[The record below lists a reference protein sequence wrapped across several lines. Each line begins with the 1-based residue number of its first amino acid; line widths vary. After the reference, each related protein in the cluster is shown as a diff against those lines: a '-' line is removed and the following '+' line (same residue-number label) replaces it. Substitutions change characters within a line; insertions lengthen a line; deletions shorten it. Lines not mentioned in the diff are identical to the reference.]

1 MNSRLKGLA
10 VLTASLVG
18 IAVSGVGHAAATYGN
33 LDTTGF
39 GTASVLAYRDAV
51 YMGTNGVIQ
60 NGNWTIDTTGGF
72 EVALRAKN
80 RSDFSLFD
88 GPTGTYKVPAGICG
102 VAPYAAACGSGI
114 RAGWNYEFSVNTRAG
129 ANNGNN
135 PDLTQIGARIR
146 VDTDPTAGQVWS
158 LWIDVTSNW
167 GDNAYWDGVDEAGP
181 TDERRVAAGPALVGE
196 FGVQQSVNPMFA
208 NSLFQPGF
216 NPFAEGLY
224 DIQLAVADCDLN
236 GTTVCT
242 ARASTSITVQVPEP
256 GTLALLGLGL
266 LGAGFARRR
275 KQ

>member
-10 VLTASLVG
+10 VLTASLLG

-39 GTASVLAYRDAV
+39 AGASLLNYQDAV
-51 YMGTNGVIQ
+51 YNGGSGSIQ

-102 VAPYAAACGSGI
+102 APPYPAACGAPP

-129 ANNGNN
+129 GNINN
-135 PDLTQIGARIR
+135 PDLTAIGARIR
-146 VDTDPTAGQVWS
+146 VDTDPTAGQAWS

-167 GDNAYWDGVDEAGP
+167 GDNAYWDGVDEVGA
-181 TDERRVAAGPALVGE
+181 TDERRVGAGPALAGE
-196 FGVQQSVNPMFA
+196 FGVQQSVNPMFP

-216 NPFAEGLY
+216 NPFGEGLY

-236 GTTVCT
+236 GTAGCT